1 MWHLRRTLQCRN
13 VLISLYFLRY
23 NSCNRLQMQRKL
35 QAFGLAITAP
45 SGDCITFGNGVEFGD
60 TARLGEKALNEK
72 MAFVNN
78 YL

>member
-1 MWHLRRTLQCRN
+1 
-13 VLISLYFLRY
+13 
-23 NSCNRLQMQRKL
+23 MQRKL